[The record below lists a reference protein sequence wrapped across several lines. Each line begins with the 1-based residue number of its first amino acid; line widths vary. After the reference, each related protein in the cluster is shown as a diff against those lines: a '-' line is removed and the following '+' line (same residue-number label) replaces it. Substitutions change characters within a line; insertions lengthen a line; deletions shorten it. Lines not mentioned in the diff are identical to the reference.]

1 MGVLLTL
8 IAGLVI
14 WVVTWAIGFKS
25 FDGFLIGMLL
35 VLLAAA
41 TRLVIPFLPGGR
53 PRSER

>member
-8 IAGLVI
+8 TAGLVFWI
-14 WVVTWAIGFKS
+14 VSWAVGFKS
-25 FDGFLIGMLL
+25 FDGFLVALVL

-41 TRLVIPFLPGGR
+41 TRLLLPYLPGGR